1 MVIKN
6 LNKEPEVSVGPVVEL
21 INNIIF
27 LAAAY
32 NQIWTLKAIEIE
44 GESYAA
50 FVDERSEQVKT
61 LFLNPDPMMKEIVS
75 QLKEKDWY
83 KIRQEVLSN
92 PEKFNSGRVQLI
104 EKE

>member
-6 LNKEPEVSVGPVVEL
+6 LNKEPEVSVGPGVEL

-75 QLKEKDWY
+75 QLKEKDWCE
-83 KIRQEVLSN
+83 IRQEVLSN